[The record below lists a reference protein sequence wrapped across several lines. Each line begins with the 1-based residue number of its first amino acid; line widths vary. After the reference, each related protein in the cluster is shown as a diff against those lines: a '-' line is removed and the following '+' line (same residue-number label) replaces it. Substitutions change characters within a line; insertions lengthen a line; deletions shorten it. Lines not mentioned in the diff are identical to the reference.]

1 MYVKGMFNIMLKAT
15 QWHKVIEKY
24 KKPKLWN
31 FKKYN
36 QALTI
41 NNNLSILQEFQTLIE
56 QTSHKYVDEPS
67 DHALWQSYTL
77 LGKMTCFVQTTFVIM
92 DTLRIKRYCPY
103 KYESTITRYNNY

>member
-1 MYVKGMFNIMLKAT
+1 MYARMYVKGMFNIMLKAT
-15 QWHKVIEKY
+15 LWHKVIEKY

-41 NNNLSILQEFQTLIE
+41 NNNLSILQVFQTLTE

-77 LGKMTCFVQTTFVIM
+77 LGKLTCFVQTTFVIM
-92 DTLRIKRYCPY
+92 DTLRIKR
-103 KYESTITRYNNY
+103 

>member
-1 MYVKGMFNIMLKAT
+1 MLKGT
-15 QWHKVIEKY
+15 QRHKVIEKY
-24 KKPKLWN
+24 KKPKLCN

-41 NNNLSILQEFQTLIE
+41 NDNLSILQEFQSLIE
-56 QTSHKYVDEPS
+56 QTSHKYVDEAS

-92 DTLRIKRYCPY
+92 DTLRIKR
-103 KYESTITRYNNY
+103 